1 MPMPPTPTITTVS
14 PGWTSAT
21 LVADPKPVG
30 TAQPMI
36 AAVSN
41 GMSLSILT
49 TESLCTVMYGAKVP
63 SRFIG
68 DTSVRA
74 GVHPRGA
81 VGDGL
86 ADRAA
91 PPRGRTASG
100 SP

>member
-49 TESLCTVMYGAKVP
+49 TESLCTVMYGANVP

-68 DTSVRA
+68 DTSV
-74 GVHPRGA
+74 
-81 VGDGL
+81 
-86 ADRAA
+86 
-91 PPRGRTASG
+91 
-100 SP
+100 

>member
-1 MPMPPTPTITTVS
+1 MPMPPTPTISTVS

-21 LVADPKPVG
+21 LVAEPKPVG

-49 TESLCTVMYGAKVP
+49 TESLCTVMYGANVP

-68 DTSVRA
+68 DTSWPPACTREVPSA
-74 GVHPRGA
+74 IA
-81 VGDGL
+81 L
-86 ADRAA
+86 
-91 PPRGRTASG
+91 PPRSSAPRSH
-100 SP
+100 SDR